1 MAVGAVGGV
10 VARREERYLY
20 ATFTSSVHVD
30 DVEFYLPAGD
40 STVEVR
46 SAARRGG
53 PDLGRNSRRL
63 GRIRELARLQEVPI
77 LCALPPLSH
86 RMRRRRLARQLL
98 SSRVCWCSYPSP

>member
-77 LCALPPLSH
+77 LRPEP
-86 RMRRRRLARQLL
+86 R
-98 SSRVCWCSYPSP
+98 